1 MDSNLETVLQ
11 LDAHCYEQVISL
23 MIFTKRNSCMGT
35 TGDIEKNV
43 QGNIIC
49 HRKINLIVHQ

>member
-11 LDAHCYEQVISL
+11 LDAHCYEWVISI
-23 MIFTKRNSCMGT
+23 MIFTKRNSCMCT
-35 TGDIEKNV
+35 TGDTEKN